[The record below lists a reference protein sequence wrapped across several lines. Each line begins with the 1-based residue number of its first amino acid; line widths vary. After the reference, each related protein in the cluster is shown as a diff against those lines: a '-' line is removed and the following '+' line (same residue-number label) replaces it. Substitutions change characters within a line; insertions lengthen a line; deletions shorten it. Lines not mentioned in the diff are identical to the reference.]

1 MSKKPL
7 VIILSVLAALV
18 LLVVL
23 FAGAII
29 GLVFYSISQSDATK
43 TAKTFLRGNE
53 RLKQDIG
60 EVKDFGSFI
69 TGSVKSQ
76 NNNGDATLYIKVI
89 GEKRTTN
96 ATVVLMYRAGRNW
109 RVINATYE
117 NEAGQTVDLLNQGG
131 TDPSPP
137 EP

>member
-7 VIILSVLAALV
+7 VIILSVVAALV

-29 GLVFYSISQSDATK
+29 GIVFYSISQSDATK

-60 EVKDFGSFI
+60 EVKDFGSFV
-69 TGSVKSQ
+69 TGSVKSR

-96 ATVVLMYRAGRNW
+96 ATVVLMYRAGRSW

-131 TDPSPP
+131 TDPPP
-137 EP
+137 EQ

>member
-1 MSKKPL
+1 MSRKPL
-7 VIILSVLAALV
+7 FIILGVLAALV

-29 GLVFYSISQSDATK
+29 GIVFYSISQSEATQ
-43 TAKTFLRGNE
+43 TAKTFLRNNE

-60 EVKDFGSFI
+60 EVKDFGTFI
-69 TGSVKSQ
+69 TGSVKSR

-89 GEKRTTN
+89 GQKRTTN
-96 ATVVLMYRAGRNW
+96 ATVVLMYRSGRNW
-109 RVINATYE
+109 RVIEATYE
-117 NEAGQTVDLLNQGG
+117 NEAGQTVDLMGQGD

>member
-7 VIILSVLAALV
+7 AIILSVLAALV

-29 GLVFYSISQSDATK
+29 GIVFYSISQSDAAK
-43 TAKTFLRGNE
+43 TAKTFLQNNE

-60 EVKDFGSFI
+60 EVKDFGKII
-69 TGSVKSQ
+69 TGSVKSR
-76 NNNGDATLYIKVI
+76 NNSGDATLYIKVI

-96 ATVVLMYRAGRNW
+96 ATVVLMYRSGRNW
-109 RVINATYE
+109 RVTDATYA
-117 NEAGQTVDLLNQGG
+117 NEAGQTVDLINQDG
-131 TDPSPP
+131 TDTPP

>member
-1 MSKKPL
+1 MSKRPL

-29 GLVFYSISQSDATK
+29 GIVFYSISQSDATK
-43 TAKTFLRGNE
+43 TAKTFLRNSE

-60 EVKDFGSFI
+60 EVKDFGKII
-69 TGSVKSQ
+69 TGSVKSR

-96 ATVVLMYRAGRNW
+96 ATVVLMYRSGRNW
-109 RVINATYE
+109 RVTDTTYE
-117 NEAGQTVDLLNQGG
+117 NEAGQTVDLINQGD
-131 TDPSPP
+131 TDTPP

>member
-1 MSKKPL
+1 MSKRPL

-29 GLVFYSISQSDATK
+29 GIVFYSVSQSDAAK
-43 TAKTFLRGNE
+43 TAKTFLRNSE

-60 EVKDFGSFI
+60 EVKDFGSLV
-69 TGSVKSQ
+69 TGSVKSR

-89 GEKRTTN
+89 GQKRTTN
-96 ATVVLMYRAGRNW
+96 ATVVLMYRSGRNW
-109 RVINATYE
+109 RVTEATYE
-117 NEAGQTVDLLNQGG
+117 NEAGQTVDLIGQEE

>member
-1 MSKKPL
+1 MSKRPL

-29 GLVFYSISQSDATK
+29 GIVFYSVSQSDAAK
-43 TAKTFLRGNE
+43 TAKTFLRNSE

-60 EVKDFGSFI
+60 EVKDFGSLI
-69 TGSVKSQ
+69 TGSVKSR

-89 GEKRTTN
+89 GQKRTTN
-96 ATVVLMYRAGRNW
+96 ATVVLMYRSGRNW
-109 RVINATYE
+109 RVTEATYE
-117 NEAGQTVDLLNQGG
+117 NEAGQTVDLIGQEE